1 MNIKKTLA
9 GIIAA
14 FIASINILS
23 YVSADSVFDE
33 VYENYYYSYF
43 FATGKTKEYCLSSD
57 SSLEGYIE
65 IDINGNSQR
74 NSSARNSQS
83 QNLSPKI
90 INQAYID
97 LSSISFES
105 NNTSSIISNN
115 EDVISNENNIDMT
128 QNVIMEDT
136 RNFGDIRTENTF
148 DILSSESGSGNTL
161 SEMTSYDQSV
171 VRLLITYDGTNF
183 IGGSAFIIQDW
194 DGKSCLATA
203 AHNVVGTDENGNKI
217 FPQSV
222 RIQIFD
228 RASHAVKEFYA
239 DSVHVSEIRMEKNPN
254 PDEENTVDYAL
265 LTVDDDISLA
275 DTYGRIYL
283 ATIGESARPDVE
295 LRGLSG
301 GYEYSDVKMYHSFGN
316 VFNNNNK
323 LFYCYAQ
330 AQGGMSGGPMIM
342 TAGGNEFAIGI
353 IGSSAYSDGQ
363 YTSNGVDMRW
373 SVTRFLAFNP
383 FLH

>member
-14 FIASINILS
+14 FTASINILS
-23 YVSADSVFDE
+23 YVSAESVFDE

-43 FATGKTKEYCLSSD
+43 FATGTTKEYCLSSD
-57 SSLEGYIE
+57 SLLEGYIE
-65 IDINGNSQR
+65 IGINGNSQR
-74 NSSARNSQS
+74 SSSARNSQG
-83 QNLSPKI
+83 QNLSPEI
-90 INQAYID
+90 IDQAYIN
-97 LSSISFES
+97 LSGVSFES
-105 NNTSSIISNN
+105 SNTSSIISNN
-115 EDVISNENNIDMT
+115 EDVISNEINIDMT

-222 RIQIFD
+222 RI
-228 RASHAVKEFYA
+228 
-239 DSVHVSEIRMEKNPN
+239 
-254 PDEENTVDYAL
+254 
-265 LTVDDDISLA
+265 
-275 DTYGRIYL
+275 
-283 ATIGESARPDVE
+283 
-295 LRGLSG
+295 
-301 GYEYSDVKMYHSFGN
+301 
-316 VFNNNNK
+316 
-323 LFYCYAQ
+323 
-330 AQGGMSGGPMIM
+330 
-342 TAGGNEFAIGI
+342 
-353 IGSSAYSDGQ
+353 
-363 YTSNGVDMRW
+363 
-373 SVTRFLAFNP
+373 
-383 FLH
+383 